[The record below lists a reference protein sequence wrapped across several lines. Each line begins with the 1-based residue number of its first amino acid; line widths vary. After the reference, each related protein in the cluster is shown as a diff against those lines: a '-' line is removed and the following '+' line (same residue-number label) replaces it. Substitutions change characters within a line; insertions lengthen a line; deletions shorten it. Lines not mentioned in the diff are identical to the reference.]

1 MTNCNLDSRLAVF
14 RLTAVS
20 ANLTDP
26 HIYET
31 GQERRGEYKGVE
43 KKVTKHAFLS
53 RAAGWVDL
61 LKVPNGNPALT
72 AAQFE
77 AFSKQVPLLYFILAT
92 NMISLSW
99 THLGSA
105 PDYLVV
111 YLPAILTT
119 LFALRSLIWLR
130 GRNLQRTPQQA
141 YRQLRATNL
150 LSLPIA
156 VFCTAWS
163 ISLIPYGDAHQQ
175 AHVAFFMAITVIGCI
190 FCLMHLRSAALIVTV
205 TVNLPFFVVMCLSG
219 EPTFIATGVNVI
231 LVTMAMIMILV
242 SHYRDF
248 RQLHESRNVLML
260 QQQALQEQ
268 NKAMQALSD
277 ENLRLA
283 NLDSL
288 TLLANRRSFFQ
299 MLETTFSRASAASG
313 KLVVGVIDLDGFKPV
328 NDLYGH
334 SAGDKVL
341 IEISNRLSTLADQRL
356 SVYRLGGDEFGL
368 LLQGDV
374 EEADA
379 MALGEKVCELIAER
393 INIGSGMVQVTGSVG
408 FALYPDVGQTG
419 QEIYE
424 LADYALYTAKRHH
437 RAGTVIFN
445 AVQANELNRQ
455 KIVEEALVAADLEQE
470 LSLVFQPITCVDSRV
485 SIGFEALAR
494 WESPRIGQVSP
505 AEFIPVAE
513 HNGRIT
519 LITRLLLER
528 ALEVSCLWPD
538 DVYLSFNLSAHDLSS
553 PENTLKIVSIVL
565 KSGFDPRRINFE
577 ITETAVM
584 HDFEQAS
591 ASIQMLREL
600 GAGISLDDF
609 GTGYSSLNH
618 VHKLPLTKIK
628 IDGSFVRNIHTRRTS
643 FNIVKSV
650 LALCAEMELEAIVE
664 GVETEEEL
672 RILENLGVRAVQGYY
687 FGKPMVAA
695 EAMKLLLAQRQA
707 RAS

>member
-1 MTNCNLDSRLAVF
+1 MEHLAD
-14 RLTAVS
+14 RR
-20 ANLTDP
+20 NLT
-26 HIYET
+26 T
-31 GQERRGEYKGVE
+31 GIRQ
-43 KKVTKHAFLS
+43 AI
-53 RAAGWVDL
+53 AL
-61 LKVPNGNPALT
+61 LKVPADNPALT
-72 AAQFE
+72 AAQFD

-92 NMISLSW
+92 NLISLSL
-99 THLGSA
+99 THQGAA

-111 YLPAILTT
+111 YLPAVLTF

-130 GRNLQRTPQQA
+130 GRNRQRTPAQA
-141 YRQLRATNL
+141 YRQLRATNI
-150 LSLPIA
+150 LSFPIA
-156 VFCTAWS
+156 VVCTAWS
-163 ISLIPYGDAHQQ
+163 LSLLPYGNAYQN

-231 LVTMAMIMILV
+231 LVTMAMIMILI

-299 MLETTFSRASAASG
+299 MLETAFSRASGSDGRLA
-313 KLVVGVIDLDGFKPV
+313 VGVIDLDGFKPV

-341 IEISNRLSTLADQRL
+341 IEIGNRLSTIADERL

-368 LLQGDV
+368 LFQGDV
-374 EEADA
+374 AEGDTIT
-379 MALGEKVCELIAER
+379 LGEKVCELIAER

-408 FALYPDVGQTG
+408 FALYPDVGKTG

-424 LADYALYTAKRHH
+424 LADYALYTAKRRH

-455 KIVEEALVAADLEQE
+455 KVVEEALVSADLDEE
-470 LSLVFQPITCVDSRV
+470 LSLVFQPITCVDRRIC
-485 SIGFEALAR
+485 IGFEALAR
-494 WESPRIGQVSP
+494 WDSPRIGRVSP
-505 AEFIPVAE
+505 VEFIPVAE

-519 LITRLLLER
+519 LMTRILLER
-528 ALEVSCLWPD
+528 ALKTASLWPED
-538 DVYLSFNLSAHDLSS
+538 IYLSFNLSPHDLTS
-553 PENTLKIVSIVL
+553 PENTLKIVAIVL

-628 IDGSFVRNIHTRRTS
+628 IDGSFVRNIHTRKTS

-687 FGKPMVAA
+687 FGKPMSA
-695 EAMKLLLAQRQA
+695 EDTLKQLALQKTQA
-707 RAS
+707 LAS

>member
-1 MTNCNLDSRLAVF
+1 
-14 RLTAVS
+14 
-20 ANLTDP
+20 
-26 HIYET
+26 
-31 GQERRGEYKGVE
+31 
-43 KKVTKHAFLS
+43 
-53 RAAGWVDL
+53 
-61 LKVPNGNPALT
+61 
-72 AAQFE
+72 
-77 AFSKQVPLLYFILAT
+77 
-92 NMISLSW
+92 
-99 THLGSA
+99 
-105 PDYLVV
+105 
-111 YLPAILTT
+111 
-119 LFALRSLIWLR
+119 
-130 GRNLQRTPQQA
+130 
-141 YRQLRATNL
+141 
-150 LSLPIA
+150 
-156 VFCTAWS
+156 
-163 ISLIPYGDAHQQ
+163 
-175 AHVAFFMAITVIGCI
+175 
-190 FCLMHLRSAALIVTV
+190 
-205 TVNLPFFVVMCLSG
+205 
-219 EPTFIATGVNVI
+219 
-231 LVTMAMIMILV
+231 
-242 SHYRDF
+242 
-248 RQLHESRNVLML
+248 
-260 QQQALQEQ
+260 
-268 NKAMQALSD
+268 
-277 ENLRLA
+277 
-283 NLDSL
+283 
-288 TLLANRRSFFQ
+288 
-299 MLETTFSRASAASG
+299 MLETAFGRARNDGAMLA
-313 KLVVGVIDLDGFKPV
+313 VGVIDLDGFKPV

-341 IEISNRLSTLADQRL
+341 IEIGARLSSIGESKL

-368 LLQGDV
+368 LLEGDCSESDV
-374 EEADA
+374 
-379 MALGEKVCELIAER
+379 MALGQKVCELIAER

-408 FALYPDVGQTG
+408 FAIYPDVGETG

-455 KIVEEALVAADLEQE
+455 KVVEEALVAADLEKE
-470 LSLVFQPITCVDSRV
+470 LSLVYQPITCINRRIC
-485 SIGFEALAR
+485 IGFEALAR

-519 LITRLLLER
+519 LMTRMLLER
-528 ALEVSCLWPD
+528 ALKTAALWPD
-538 DVYLSFNLSAHDLSS
+538 DVYLSFNLSPHDLTS

-565 KSGFDPRRINFE
+565 KSDFDPRRINFE

-650 LALCAEMELEAIVE
+650 LTLCAEMELEAIVE

-687 FGKPMVAA
+687 FGKPMAA
-695 EAMKLLLAQRQA
+695 EDTLKRLALQKAQA
-707 RAS
+707 LAS

>member
-1 MTNCNLDSRLAVF
+1 MRSVTGPGYKSPLSEAVGWVARLLAV
-14 RLTAVS
+14 
-20 ANLTDP
+20 
-26 HIYET
+26 
-31 GQERRGEYKGVE
+31 
-43 KKVTKHAFLS
+43 
-53 RAAGWVDL
+53 
-61 LKVPNGNPALT
+61 PNDNPVLT
-72 AAQFE
+72 AAQYE

-99 THLGSA
+99 THQGTA
-105 PDYLVV
+105 PDLLVV
-111 YLPAILTT
+111 YFPAVLTL
-119 LFALRSLIWLR
+119 LFTLRSVLWLR
-130 GRNLQRTPQQA
+130 GRKRQRTPAEA
-141 YRQLRATNL
+141 YRQLRATNF
-150 LSLPIA
+150 LSFPIA
-156 VFCTAWS
+156 VVCTAWS
-163 ISLIPYGDAHQQ
+163 VALLPYGDAYQN

-231 LVTMAMIMILV
+231 LVTMAMIIILLG
-242 SHYRDF
+242 HYRDF
-248 RQLHESRNVLML
+248 RQLHASRQVLL
-260 QQQALQEQ
+260 IQQEALQEQ
-268 NKAMQALSD
+268 NKAMQSLSD

-299 MLETTFSRASAASG
+299 MVETAFRRASEDGERLA
-313 KLVVGVIDLDGFKPV
+313 VGVIDLDGFKPV
-328 NDLYGH
+328 NDMYGH
-334 SAGDKVL
+334 AAGDKVL
-341 IEISNRLSTLADQRL
+341 IEIGARLVTLCNDNL

-368 LLQGDV
+368 LLQGDAQ
-374 EEADA
+374 ADV
-379 MALGEKVCELIAER
+379 MALGQTVCDRIAER

-408 FALYPDVGQTG
+408 FAIYPDVGSTG

-424 LADYALYTAKRHH
+424 LADYALYTAKRTH

-455 KIVEEALVAADLEQE
+455 KIVEEALVAADLEKE
-470 LSLVFQPITCVDSRV
+470 LSLVYQPITCVGTRRC
-485 SIGFEALAR
+485 IGFEALAR
-494 WESPRIGQVSP
+494 WQSPRIGRVSP

-519 LITRLLLER
+519 MMTRFLLSQ
-528 ALEVSCLWPD
+528 ALAAARQWPD
-538 DVYLSFNLSAHDLSS
+538 DVYLSFNLSPHDLTS
-553 PENTLKIVSIVL
+553 PESTLRIVAIVL

-600 GAGISLDDF
+600 GCGIALDDF

-628 IDGSFVRNIHTRRTS
+628 IDGSFVRDIHTRRTS
-643 FNIVKSV
+643 FKIVKSV
-650 LALCAEMELEAIVE
+650 LALCAEMELQAIVE

-672 RILENLGVRAVQGYY
+672 RILEGLGVEAVQGFY
-687 FGKPMVAA
+687 FGKPMEATATFAVLSSPMLEAA
-695 EAMKLLLAQRQA
+695 AAP
-707 RAS
+707 

>member
-1 MTNCNLDSRLAVF
+1 MGHPA
-14 RLTAVS
+14 
-20 ANLTDP
+20 
-26 HIYET
+26 
-31 GQERRGEYKGVE
+31 ERH
-43 KKVTKHAFLS
+43 TLS
-53 RAAGWVDL
+53 TWIWQAIAL
-61 LKVPNGNPALT
+61 LKVPADNPALS
-72 AAQFE
+72 AAQFA
-77 AFSKQVPLLYFILAT
+77 AFSKQIPLLYFILAT
-92 NMISLSW
+92 NLISLSL
-99 THLGSA
+99 THQGVA
-105 PDYLVV
+105 PDYLVI
-111 YLPAILTT
+111 YLPALLTF
-119 LFALRSLIWLR
+119 LFTLRSIIWLR
-130 GRNLQRTPQQA
+130 GRNRQRTPAEA
-141 YRQLRATNL
+141 YRQLRATNI
-150 LSLPIA
+150 LSFPIA
-156 VFCTAWS
+156 VVCTAWS
-163 ISLIPYGDAHQQ
+163 VSLLPYGNPYQQ

-205 TVNLPFFVVMCLSG
+205 TVNVPFLVIMCLSG
-219 EPTFIATGVNVI
+219 EPTFIATGFNVI
-231 LVTMAMIMILV
+231 LVTMAMIMILL

-260 QQQALQEQ
+260 QQDALQEQ
-268 NKAMQALSD
+268 NKAMQILSD

-288 TLLANRRSFFQ
+288 TLLANRRSFFH
-299 MLETTFSRASAASG
+299 MLETSFGRAREAGSMLAA
-313 KLVVGVIDLDGFKPV
+313 GVIDLDGFKPV

-341 IEISNRLSTLADQRL
+341 IEIGTRLSAINDEGL

-368 LLQGDV
+368 LLEGECSESEV
-374 EEADA
+374 
-379 MALGEKVCELIAER
+379 MALGQRVCELIAER

-408 FALYPDVGQTG
+408 FAIYPNVGETG

-424 LADYALYTAKRHH
+424 LADYALYTAKRRH

-455 KIVEEALVAADLEQE
+455 KIVEEALVAADLDTE
-470 LSLVFQPITCVDSRV
+470 LSLVYQPITCVDRRIC
-485 SIGFEALAR
+485 IGFEALAR

-519 LITRLLLER
+519 LMTRMLLER
-528 ALEVSCLWPD
+528 ALKTAALWPD
-538 DVYLSFNLSAHDLSS
+538 SVYLSFNLSPHDLTS

-643 FNIVKSV
+643 FNIVKAV

-687 FGKPMVAA
+687 FGKPMSA
-695 EAMKLLLAQRQA
+695 EETLKRLALQDAQA
-707 RAS
+707 LAS

>member
-1 MTNCNLDSRLAVF
+1 MLRRSVLEHLAD
-14 RLTAVS
+14 RR
-20 ANLTDP
+20 NLT
-26 HIYET
+26 T
-31 GQERRGEYKGVE
+31 GIRQ
-43 KKVTKHAFLS
+43 AI
-53 RAAGWVDL
+53 AL
-61 LKVPNGNPALT
+61 LKVPADNPALT
-72 AAQFE
+72 AAQFD

-92 NMISLSW
+92 NLISLSL
-99 THLGSA
+99 THQGAA

-111 YLPAILTT
+111 YLPAVLTF

-130 GRNLQRTPQQA
+130 GRNRQRTPAQA
-141 YRQLRATNL
+141 YRQLRATNI
-150 LSLPIA
+150 LSFPIA
-156 VFCTAWS
+156 VVCTAWS
-163 ISLIPYGDAHQQ
+163 LSLLPYGNAYQN

-231 LVTMAMIMILV
+231 LVTMAMIMILI

-299 MLETTFSRASAASG
+299 MLETAFSRASGSDGRLA
-313 KLVVGVIDLDGFKPV
+313 VGVIDLDGFKPV

-341 IEISNRLSTLADQRL
+341 IEIGNRLSTIADERL

-368 LLQGDV
+368 LFQGDV
-374 EEADA
+374 AEGDTIT
-379 MALGEKVCELIAER
+379 LGEKVCELIAER

-408 FALYPDVGQTG
+408 FALYPDVGKTG

-424 LADYALYTAKRHH
+424 LADYALYTAKRRH

-455 KIVEEALVAADLEQE
+455 KVVEEALVSADLDEE
-470 LSLVFQPITCVDSRV
+470 LSLVFQPITCVDRRIC
-485 SIGFEALAR
+485 IGFEALAR
-494 WESPRIGQVSP
+494 WDSPRIGRVSP
-505 AEFIPVAE
+505 VEFIPVAE

-519 LITRLLLER
+519 LMTRILLER
-528 ALEVSCLWPD
+528 ALKTASLWPED
-538 DVYLSFNLSAHDLSS
+538 IYLSFNLSPHDLTS
-553 PENTLKIVSIVL
+553 PENTLKIVAIVL

-628 IDGSFVRNIHTRRTS
+628 IDGSFVRNIHTRKTS

-687 FGKPMVAA
+687 FGKPMSA
-695 EAMKLLLAQRQA
+695 EDTLKQLALQKTQA
-707 RAS
+707 LAS

>member
-1 MTNCNLDSRLAVF
+1 MDIQRTTQTRLARWF
-14 RLTAVS
+14 
-20 ANLTDP
+20 
-26 HIYET
+26 
-31 GQERRGEYKGVE
+31 
-43 KKVTKHAFLS
+43 
-53 RAAGWVDL
+53 DL
-61 LKVPNGNPALT
+61 LKVPNHNPALT

-77 AFSKQVPLLYFILAT
+77 AFSKQVPLLYFILST
-92 NMISLSW
+92 NMISLAW
-99 THLGSA
+99 THQGAA
-105 PDYLVV
+105 PDFLVL
-111 YLPAILTT
+111 YLPIVLTS
-119 LFALRSLIWLR
+119 LFALRSLIWLK
-130 GRNLQRTPQQA
+130 GRKRQRTPEQA
-141 YRQLRATNL
+141 YKQLRGTNI
-150 LSLPIA
+150 LSFPIA

-163 ISLIPYGDAHQQ
+163 ISLIPYGDPYQK

-190 FCLMHLRSAALIVTV
+190 FCLMHLRSAALIVTA

-231 LVTMAMIMILV
+231 LVTMAMIMILI

-268 NKAMQALSD
+268 NKAMQVLSD

-288 TLLANRRSFFQ
+288 TLLANRRSFFHV
-299 MLETTFSRASAASG
+299 LDEAFTRASNSGG
-313 KLVVGVIDLDGFKPV
+313 KLAVGVIDLDGFKPV

-341 IEISNRLSTLADQRL
+341 IEIGNRLSTIADPRL

-368 LLQGDV
+368 LLQGEVGEDS
-374 EEADA
+374 AA
-379 MALGEKVCELIAER
+379 ALGAKVCEIIAER

-408 FALYPDVGQTG
+408 FAIYPDVGQTG

-424 LADYALYTAKRHH
+424 LADYALYTAKRRH

-455 KIVEEALVAADLEQE
+455 KVVEDALVAADLDKE
-470 LSLVFQPITCVDSRV
+470 LSLVFQPITCVDRRIC
-485 SIGFEALAR
+485 IGFEALAR

-519 LITRLLLER
+519 LITRMLLGR
-528 ALEVSCLWPD
+528 ALKTAARWPEG
-538 DVYLSFNLSAHDLSS
+538 VYLSFNLSPHDLTA
-553 PENTLKIVSIVL
+553 PENTLKIVAIVL

-628 IDGSFVRNIHTRRTS
+628 IDGSFVRNIHTRKTS

-650 LALCAEMELEAIVE
+650 LALCAEMDLEAIVE

-687 FGKPMVAA
+687 FGKPMTAD
-695 EAMKLLLAQRQA
+695 ETLKRLAMQDAQALA
-707 RAS
+707 S

>member
-1 MTNCNLDSRLAVF
+1 MDN
-14 RLTAVS
+14 
-20 ANLTDP
+20 
-26 HIYET
+26 
-31 GQERRGEYKGVE
+31 KG
-43 KKVTKHAFLS
+43 TTQGIQT
-53 RAAGWVDL
+53 RAGRWLDL

-92 NMISLSW
+92 NMVSLAW
-99 THLGSA
+99 THQGAA

-111 YLPAILTT
+111 YLPAVLTT

-130 GRNLQRTPQQA
+130 GRKRERTPEQA
-141 YRQLRATNL
+141 YRQLRATNI
-150 LSLPIA
+150 LSFPIA

-163 ISLIPYGDAHQQ
+163 VSLLPYGDPYQK

-205 TVNLPFFVVMCLSG
+205 TVNLPFFVVMLMSG

-288 TLLANRRSFFQ
+288 TLLANRRSFFH
-299 MLETTFSRASAASG
+299 MLETAFNRASSSNGRLA
-313 KLVVGVIDLDGFKPV
+313 VGVIDLDGFKPV

-341 IEISNRLSTLADQRL
+341 IEISNRLSTITDKRL

-374 EEADA
+374 AEGDA

-408 FALYPDVGQTG
+408 FALYPDVGATG

-424 LADYALYTAKRHH
+424 LADYALYTAKRRH

-455 KIVEEALVAADLEQE
+455 KIVEEALVAADLDKE
-470 LSLVFQPITCVDSRV
+470 LSLVYQPITCVDRRIC
-485 SIGFEALAR
+485 IGFEALAR
-494 WESPRIGQVSP
+494 WQSPRIGQVSP

-519 LITRLLLER
+519 LMTRMLLKR
-528 ALEVSCLWPD
+528 ALRTAALWPD
-538 DVYLSFNLSAHDLSS
+538 NVYLSFNLSPHDLTS

-565 KSGFDPRRINFE
+565 KSNFDPRRINFE

-628 IDGSFVRNIHTRRTS
+628 IDGSFVRNIHNRKTS

-650 LALCAEMELEAIVE
+650 LALCYEMELEAIVE

-687 FGKPMVAA
+687 FGKPMTA
-695 EAMKLLLAQRQA
+695 EETLKRLALQDAQA
-707 RAS
+707 LAS

>member
-1 MTNCNLDSRLAVF
+1 MDIQRTTQTRLARWF
-14 RLTAVS
+14 
-20 ANLTDP
+20 
-26 HIYET
+26 
-31 GQERRGEYKGVE
+31 
-43 KKVTKHAFLS
+43 
-53 RAAGWVDL
+53 DL
-61 LKVPNGNPALT
+61 LKVPNHNPALT

-77 AFSKQVPLLYFILAT
+77 AFSKQVPLLYFILST
-92 NMISLSW
+92 NMISLAW
-99 THLGSA
+99 THQGAA
-105 PDYLVV
+105 PDFLVL
-111 YLPAILTT
+111 YLPIVLTS
-119 LFALRSLIWLR
+119 LFALRSLIWLK
-130 GRNLQRTPQQA
+130 GRKRQRTPEQA
-141 YRQLRATNL
+141 YKQLRGTNI
-150 LSLPIA
+150 LSFPIA

-163 ISLIPYGDAHQQ
+163 ISLIPYGDPYQK

-231 LVTMAMIMILV
+231 LVTMAMIMILI

-268 NKAMQALSD
+268 NKAMQVLSD

-288 TLLANRRSFFQ
+288 TLLANRRSFFHV
-299 MLETTFSRASAASG
+299 LDEAFTRASNSGG
-313 KLVVGVIDLDGFKPV
+313 KLAVGVIDLDGFKPV

-341 IEISNRLSTLADQRL
+341 IEIGNRLSTIADPRL

-368 LLQGDV
+368 LLQGEVGEDS
-374 EEADA
+374 AA
-379 MALGEKVCELIAER
+379 ALGAKVCEIIAER

-408 FALYPDVGQTG
+408 FAIYPDVGQTG

-424 LADYALYTAKRHH
+424 LADYALYTAKRRH

-455 KIVEEALVAADLEQE
+455 KVVEDALVAADLDKE
-470 LSLVFQPITCVDSRV
+470 LSLVFQPITCVDRRIC
-485 SIGFEALAR
+485 IGFEALAR

-519 LITRLLLER
+519 LITRMLLGR
-528 ALEVSCLWPD
+528 ALKTAARWPEG
-538 DVYLSFNLSAHDLSS
+538 VYLSFNLSPHDLTA
-553 PENTLKIVSIVL
+553 PENTLKIVAIVL

-628 IDGSFVRNIHTRRTS
+628 IDGSFVRNIHTRKTS

-687 FGKPMVAA
+687 FGKPMTAD
-695 EAMKLLLAQRQA
+695 ETLKRLALQDAQA
-707 RAS
+707 LAS

>member
-1 MTNCNLDSRLAVF
+1 MDKIRTTHHFRTRL
-14 RLTAVS
+14 
-20 ANLTDP
+20 
-26 HIYET
+26 
-31 GQERRGEYKGVE
+31 GQWFE
-43 KKVTKHAFLS
+43 
-53 RAAGWVDL
+53 L

-92 NMISLSW
+92 NMISLAW
-99 THLGSA
+99 THQGTA
-105 PDYLVV
+105 PDYLVI
-111 YLPAILTT
+111 YLPSFFIA
-119 LFALRSLIWLR
+119 LFVLRSLIWLR
-130 GRNLQRTPQQA
+130 GRKRQRTAEQA
-141 YRQLRATNL
+141 YRQLKATNL

-156 VFCTAWS
+156 VFCTGWS
-163 ISLIPYGDAHQQ
+163 LSLLPYGDAYQQ

-219 EPTFIATGVNVI
+219 HPTFIATGVNVI

-268 NKAMQALSD
+268 NKAMQVLSD

-288 TLLANRRSFFQ
+288 TQLANRRSFFA
-299 MLETTFSRASAASG
+299 MLETAFARESSTDG
-313 KLVVGVIDLDGFKPV
+313 KLAVGVIDLDGFKPV

-341 IEISNRLSTLADQRL
+341 IEISNRLSTITDPRL

-374 EEADA
+374 TEDSAN
-379 MALGEKVCELIAER
+379 ALGAKVCELIAER

-408 FALYPDVGQTG
+408 FAIYPDVGETG

-455 KIVEEALVAADLEQE
+455 KVVEEAMVAADLDKE
-470 LSLVFQPITCVDSRV
+470 LSLVFQPITCVDRRIC
-485 SIGFEALAR
+485 IGFEALAR
-494 WESPRIGQVSP
+494 WQSPRIGQVSP

-519 LITRLLLER
+519 LITRMLLAR
-528 ALEVSCLWPD
+528 ALKTATLWPD
-538 DVYLSFNLSAHDLSS
+538 DIYLSFNLSPHDLTS
-553 PENTLKIVSIVL
+553 PENILKIVAIVL

-628 IDGSFVRNIHTRRTS
+628 IDGSFVRNIHTRKAS

-650 LALCAEMELEAIVE
+650 LAMCAEMELEAIVE

-672 RILENLGVRAVQGYY
+672 HILENLGVRAVQGYY
-687 FGKPMVAA
+687 FGKPMTADDTL
-695 EAMKLLLAQRQA
+695 KRLALQDTKA
-707 RAS
+707 LAS

>member
-1 MTNCNLDSRLAVF
+1 MAETPTLHGLRHRL
-14 RLTAVS
+14 
-20 ANLTDP
+20 
-26 HIYET
+26 
-31 GQERRGEYKGVE
+31 G
-43 KKVTKHAFLS
+43 
-53 RAAGWVDL
+53 GWLDL
-61 LKVPNGNPALT
+61 LKVPHGNPALT

-92 NMISLSW
+92 NMISLAW
-99 THLGSA
+99 THQGVA

-111 YLPAILTT
+111 YLPAVLTS

-130 GRNLQRTPQQA
+130 GRKRQRTPEQA
-141 YRQLRATNL
+141 YRQLRATNIL
-150 LSLPIA
+150 TFPIA
-156 VFCTAWS
+156 VCCTAWS
-163 ISLIPYGDAHQQ
+163 VALLPYGDAYQR

-190 FCLMHLRSAALIVTV
+190 FCLMHLRSAALIVTA
-205 TVNLPFFVVMCLSG
+205 TVNLPFLVVMCLSG

-260 QQQALQEQ
+260 QQEALQEQ
-268 NKAMQALSD
+268 NKAMQVLSD

-299 MLETTFSRASAASG
+299 MLETAFGRARNDGAMLA
-313 KLVVGVIDLDGFKPV
+313 VGVIDLDGFKPV

-341 IEISNRLSTLADQRL
+341 IEIGARLSAIDDRNL

-368 LLQGDV
+368 LLEG
-374 EEADA
+374 ECSEAEV
-379 MALGEKVCELIAER
+379 MTLGQRVCELIAER

-408 FALYPDVGQTG
+408 FAVYPDVGQTG

-455 KIVEEALVAADLEQE
+455 KVVEEALVAADLEKE
-470 LSLVFQPITCVDSRV
+470 LSILFQPITCVDRRIC
-485 SIGFEALAR
+485 IGFEALAR
-494 WESPRIGQVSP
+494 WESPRIGHVSP

-519 LITRLLLER
+519 FMTRMLLER
-528 ALEVSCLWPD
+528 ALKTAALWPD
-538 DVYLSFNLSAHDLSS
+538 DVYLSFNLSPHDLTS

-672 RILENLGVRAVQGYY
+672 RILEGLGVRAVQGYY
-687 FGKPMVAA
+687 FGRPMTA
-695 EAMKLLLAQRQA
+695 EETLKRLALQETQA
-707 RAS
+707 LAS

>member
-1 MTNCNLDSRLAVF
+1 MDKEATK
-14 RLTAVS
+14 
-20 ANLTDP
+20 
-26 HIYET
+26 
-31 GQERRGEYKGVE
+31 QGVG
-43 KKVTKHAFLS
+43 S
-53 RAAGWVDL
+53 RAATWLEL
-61 LKVPNGNPALT
+61 LNVPNGNPALT

-99 THLGSA
+99 THQGSA
-105 PDYLVV
+105 PDYLVL
-111 YLPAILTT
+111 YLPIFMTA
-119 LFALRSLIWLR
+119 LFVLRSLIWLR
-130 GRNLQRTPQQA
+130 GRRRERSPEQA
-141 YRQLRATNL
+141 YRQLRATNI
-150 LSLPIA
+150 LSFPIA
-156 VFCTAWS
+156 VFCTVWS
-163 ISLIPYGDAHQQ
+163 ISLLPYGDAFQK

-231 LVTMAMIMILV
+231 LVTMAMIMILI

-277 ENLRLA
+277 ENMRLA

-288 TLLANRRSFFQ
+288 TLLANRRSFFH
-299 MLETTFSRASAASG
+299 MLEKAFSRANAAG
-313 KLVVGVIDLDGFKPV
+313 ERLAVGVIDLDGFKPV

-341 IEISNRLSTLADQRL
+341 IEIGNRLSTIADSRL
-356 SVYRLGGDEFGL
+356 SVFRLGGDEFGL
-368 LLQGDV
+368 LLQGKV
-374 EEADA
+374 AEADA
-379 MALGEKVCELIAER
+379 IALGDRVCELIAQR

-408 FALYPDVGQTG
+408 FALYPDVGATA

-455 KIVEEALVAADLEQE
+455 KVVEEALVAADLENE
-470 LSLVFQPITCVDSRV
+470 LSLVYQPITCVNRRIC
-485 SIGFEALAR
+485 IGFEALAR
-494 WESPRIGQVSP
+494 WDSPRIGQVSP

-528 ALEVSCLWPD
+528 ALDVARLWPD
-538 DVYLSFNLSAHDLSS
+538 DIYLSFNLSPHDLSS
-553 PENTLKIVSIVL
+553 PENTLKIVAIVL
-565 KSGFDPRRINFE
+565 KSGFDPHRINFE

-591 ASIQMLREL
+591 ASVQMLREL

-687 FGKPMVAA
+687 FGKPMLATETLKFLAGRSA
-695 EAMKLLLAQRQA
+695 EALA
-707 RAS
+707 S

>member
-1 MTNCNLDSRLAVF
+1 MDTK
-14 RLTAVS
+14 
-20 ANLTDP
+20 
-26 HIYET
+26 ET
-31 GQERRGEYKGVE
+31 MQGVR
-43 KKVTKHAFLS
+43 KHAT
-53 RAAGWVDL
+53 GWLDL

-99 THLGSA
+99 THRGAA

-111 YLPAILTT
+111 YLPAVMTVI
-119 LFALRSLIWLR
+119 FALRSLIWLR
-130 GRNLQRTPQQA
+130 GRKLSRTPQQA
-141 YRQLRATNL
+141 YRQLRATNI
-150 LSLPIA
+150 LSFPIA
-156 VFCTAWS
+156 VFCTGWS
-163 ISLIPYGDAHQQ
+163 LSLLPYGDAYQK

-231 LVTMAMIMILV
+231 LVTMAMIMILI

-277 ENLRLA
+277 ENMRLA

-288 TLLANRRSFFQ
+288 TLLANRRSFFH
-299 MLETTFSRASAASG
+299 MLEAAFNRASAAG
-313 KLVVGVIDLDGFKPV
+313 GRLAVGVIDLDGFKPV

-341 IEISNRLSTLADQRL
+341 IEISNRLSTIADTRL

-374 EEADA
+374 AEADA
-379 MALGEKVCELIAER
+379 TALGDMVCEMIAER

-408 FALYPDVGQTG
+408 FALYPDVGETA

-455 KIVEEALVAADLEQE
+455 KVVEEALVAADLEKE
-470 LSLVFQPITCVDSRV
+470 LSLVFQPITCLNRRV
-485 SIGFEALAR
+485 CIGFEALAR

-528 ALEVSCLWPD
+528 ALDVARLWPE
-538 DVYLSFNLSAHDLSS
+538 DVYLSFNLSPHDLSS
-553 PENTLKIVSIVL
+553 PENTLKIVAIVL
-565 KSGFDPRRINFE
+565 KSGFDPHRINFE

-591 ASIQMLREL
+591 ASIQLLREL
-600 GAGISLDDF
+600 GAGIALDDF

-672 RILENLGVRAVQGYY
+672 RILESLGVRAVQGYY
-687 FGKPMVAA
+687 FGKPMLAGETLKILAA
-695 EAMKLLLAQRQA
+695 RSAQALA
-707 RAS
+707 S

>member
-1 MTNCNLDSRLAVF
+1 MDIQRTTQTRLARWF
-14 RLTAVS
+14 
-20 ANLTDP
+20 
-26 HIYET
+26 
-31 GQERRGEYKGVE
+31 
-43 KKVTKHAFLS
+43 
-53 RAAGWVDL
+53 DL
-61 LKVPNGNPALT
+61 LKVPNHNPALT

-77 AFSKQVPLLYFILAT
+77 AFSKQVPLLYFILST
-92 NMISLSW
+92 NMISLAW
-99 THLGSA
+99 THQGAA
-105 PDYLVV
+105 PDFLVL
-111 YLPAILTT
+111 YLPIVLTS
-119 LFALRSLIWLR
+119 LFALRSLIWLK
-130 GRNLQRTPQQA
+130 GRKRQRTPEQA
-141 YRQLRATNL
+141 YKQLRGTNI
-150 LSLPIA
+150 LSFPIA

-163 ISLIPYGDAHQQ
+163 ISLIPYGDPYQK

-190 FCLMHLRSAALIVTV
+190 FCLMHLRSAALIVTA

-231 LVTMAMIMILV
+231 LVTMAMIMILI

-268 NKAMQALSD
+268 NKAMQVLSD

-288 TLLANRRSFFQ
+288 TLLANRRSFFHV
-299 MLETTFSRASAASG
+299 LDEAFTRASNSGG
-313 KLVVGVIDLDGFKPV
+313 KLAVGVIDLDGFKPV

-341 IEISNRLSTLADQRL
+341 IEIGNRLSTIADPRL

-368 LLQGDV
+368 LLQGEVGEDS
-374 EEADA
+374 AA
-379 MALGEKVCELIAER
+379 ALGAKVCEIIAER

-408 FALYPDVGQTG
+408 FAIYPDVGQTG

-424 LADYALYTAKRHH
+424 LADYALYTAKRRH

-455 KIVEEALVAADLEQE
+455 KVVEDALVAADLDKE
-470 LSLVFQPITCVDSRV
+470 LSLVFQPITCVDRRIC
-485 SIGFEALAR
+485 IGFEALAR

-519 LITRLLLER
+519 LITRMLLGR
-528 ALEVSCLWPD
+528 ALKTAARWPEG
-538 DVYLSFNLSAHDLSS
+538 VYLSFNLSPHDLTA
-553 PENTLKIVSIVL
+553 PENTLKIVAIVL

-628 IDGSFVRNIHTRRTS
+628 IDGSFVRNIHTRKTS

-650 LALCAEMELEAIVE
+650 LALCAEMDLEAIVE

-687 FGKPMVAA
+687 FGKPMTAD
-695 EAMKLLLAQRQA
+695 ETLKRLAVQDAQA
-707 RAS
+707 LAS

>member
-1 MTNCNLDSRLAVF
+1 MD
-14 RLTAVS
+14 
-20 ANLTDP
+20 
-26 HIYET
+26 
-31 GQERRGEYKGVE
+31 QEA
-43 KKVTKHAFLS
+43 TKQDVGS
-53 RAAGWVDL
+53 RAARWLDL

-99 THLGSA
+99 THQGSA
-105 PDYLVV
+105 PDYLVL
-111 YLPAILTT
+111 YLPAFMTA

-130 GRNLQRTPQQA
+130 GRRRERTPEQA
-141 YRQLRATNL
+141 YRQLRATNI
-150 LSLPIA
+150 LSFPIA

-163 ISLIPYGDAHQQ
+163 ISLLPYGDAFQK

-231 LVTMAMIMILV
+231 LVTMAMIMILI

-277 ENLRLA
+277 ENMRLA

-288 TLLANRRSFFQ
+288 TLLANRRSFFN
-299 MLETTFSRASAASG
+299 MLEKAFSRASAAG
-313 KLVVGVIDLDGFKPV
+313 ERLAVGVIDLDGFKPV

-341 IEISNRLSTLADQRL
+341 IEIGNRLSTVADPRL

-368 LLQGDV
+368 LLQGNLS
-374 EEADA
+374 ESDA
-379 MALGEKVCELIAER
+379 IALGDRVCELIAQR

-408 FALYPDVGQTG
+408 FALYPDVGATA

-455 KIVEEALVAADLEQE
+455 KVVEEALVAADLENE
-470 LSLVFQPITCVDSRV
+470 LSLVYQPITCVNRRIC
-485 SIGFEALAR
+485 IGFEALAR
-494 WESPRIGQVSP
+494 WDSPRIGQVSP

-528 ALEVSCLWPD
+528 ALDVARLWPED
-538 DVYLSFNLSAHDLSS
+538 IYLSFNLSPHDLSS
-553 PENTLKIVSIVL
+553 PENTLKIVAIVL
-565 KSGFDPRRINFE
+565 KSGFDPHRINFE

-591 ASIQMLREL
+591 ASVQMLREL

-672 RILENLGVRAVQGYY
+672 RILENLGVRVVQGYY
-687 FGKPMVAA
+687 FGKPM
-695 EAMKLLLAQRQA
+695 LATETLKFLAGRGAQA
-707 RAS
+707 LAS

>member
-1 MTNCNLDSRLAVF
+1 MEKEATK
-14 RLTAVS
+14 
-20 ANLTDP
+20 
-26 HIYET
+26 
-31 GQERRGEYKGVE
+31 QGVG
-43 KKVTKHAFLS
+43 S
-53 RAAGWVDL
+53 RAARWLEL

-99 THLGSA
+99 THQGSA
-105 PDYLVV
+105 PDYLVL
-111 YLPAILTT
+111 YLPIFMTA
-119 LFALRSLIWLR
+119 LFLLRSLIWLR
-130 GRNLQRTPQQA
+130 GRRRERSPEQA
-141 YRQLRATNL
+141 YRQLRATNI
-150 LSLPIA
+150 LSFPIA

-163 ISLIPYGDAHQQ
+163 ISLLPYGDAFQK

-231 LVTMAMIMILV
+231 LVTMAMIMILI

-277 ENLRLA
+277 ENMRLA

-288 TLLANRRSFFQ
+288 TLLANRRSFFH
-299 MLETTFSRASAASG
+299 MLEKAFSRANAAG
-313 KLVVGVIDLDGFKPV
+313 ERLAVGVIDLDGFKPV

-341 IEISNRLSTLADQRL
+341 IEIGNRLSTIADSRL

-368 LLQGDV
+368 LLQGQV
-374 EEADA
+374 AEADA
-379 MALGEKVCELIAER
+379 IALGDRVCELIAQR

-408 FALYPDVGQTG
+408 FALYPDVGATA

-455 KIVEEALVAADLEQE
+455 KVVEEALVAADLENE
-470 LSLVFQPITCVDSRV
+470 LSLVYQPITCVNRRIC
-485 SIGFEALAR
+485 IGFEALAR

-528 ALEVSCLWPD
+528 ALDVARLWPED
-538 DVYLSFNLSAHDLSS
+538 IYLSFNLSPHDLSS
-553 PENTLKIVSIVL
+553 PENTLKIVAIVM
-565 KSGFDPRRINFE
+565 KSGFDPHRINFE

-591 ASIQMLREL
+591 ASVQMLREL

-687 FGKPMVAA
+687 FGKPMLATETLKFLAGRSA
-695 EAMKLLLAQRQA
+695 EALA
-707 RAS
+707 S

>member
-1 MTNCNLDSRLAVF
+1 MDTK
-14 RLTAVS
+14 
-20 ANLTDP
+20 
-26 HIYET
+26 ET
-31 GQERRGEYKGVE
+31 MQGVR
-43 KKVTKHAFLS
+43 KHAT
-53 RAAGWVDL
+53 GWLDL

-99 THLGSA
+99 THQGAA

-111 YLPAILTT
+111 YLPAVMTV

-130 GRNLQRTPQQA
+130 GRKLSRTPQQA
-141 YRQLRATNL
+141 YRQLRATNI
-150 LSLPIA
+150 LSFPIA
-156 VFCTAWS
+156 VFCTGWS
-163 ISLIPYGDAHQQ
+163 LSLLPYGDAYQK

-231 LVTMAMIMILV
+231 LVTMAMIMILI

-277 ENLRLA
+277 ENMRLA

-288 TLLANRRSFFQ
+288 TLLANRRSFFH
-299 MLETTFSRASAASG
+299 MLEAAFNRASAAGSR
-313 KLVVGVIDLDGFKPV
+313 LAVGVIDLDGFKPV

-341 IEISNRLSTLADQRL
+341 IEISNRLSTIADTRL
-356 SVYRLGGDEFGL
+356 SVFRLGGDEFGL
-368 LLQGDV
+368 LLQEDV
-374 EEADA
+374 AEADA
-379 MALGEKVCELIAER
+379 TALGEMVCEMIAER
-393 INIGSGMVQVTGSVG
+393 INIGSGMVQVTGSIG
-408 FALYPDVGQTG
+408 FALYPDVGETA

-455 KIVEEALVAADLEQE
+455 KVVEEALVAADLEKE
-470 LSLVFQPITCVDSRV
+470 LSLVFQPITCVNRRIC
-485 SIGFEALAR
+485 IGFEALAR

-528 ALEVSCLWPD
+528 ALDVARLWPE
-538 DVYLSFNLSAHDLSS
+538 DVYLSFNLSPHDLSS
-553 PENTLKIVSIVL
+553 PENTLKIVAIVL
-565 KSGFDPRRINFE
+565 KSGFDPHRINFE

-591 ASIQMLREL
+591 ASIQLLREL
-600 GAGISLDDF
+600 GAGIALDDF

-672 RILENLGVRAVQGYY
+672 RILESLGVRAVQGYY
-687 FGKPMVAA
+687 FGKPMLAGETLKILAA
-695 EAMKLLLAQRQA
+695 RSAQALA
-707 RAS
+707 S

>member
-1 MTNCNLDSRLAVF
+1 MDIQRTTQTRLARWF
-14 RLTAVS
+14 
-20 ANLTDP
+20 
-26 HIYET
+26 
-31 GQERRGEYKGVE
+31 
-43 KKVTKHAFLS
+43 
-53 RAAGWVDL
+53 DL
-61 LKVPNGNPALT
+61 LKVPNHNPALT

-77 AFSKQVPLLYFILAT
+77 AFSKQVPLLYFILST
-92 NMISLSW
+92 NMISLAW
-99 THLGSA
+99 THQGAA
-105 PDYLVV
+105 PDFLVL
-111 YLPAILTT
+111 YLPIVLTS
-119 LFALRSLIWLR
+119 LFALRSLIWLK
-130 GRNLQRTPQQA
+130 GRKRQRTPEQA
-141 YRQLRATNL
+141 YKQLRGTNI
-150 LSLPIA
+150 LSFPIA

-163 ISLIPYGDAHQQ
+163 ISLIPYGDPYQK

-231 LVTMAMIMILV
+231 LVTMAMIMILI

-268 NKAMQALSD
+268 NKAMQVLSD

-288 TLLANRRSFFQ
+288 TLLANRRSFFHV
-299 MLETTFSRASAASG
+299 LDEAFTRASNSGG
-313 KLVVGVIDLDGFKPV
+313 KLAVGVIDLDGFKPV

-341 IEISNRLSTLADQRL
+341 IEIGNRLSTIADPRL

-368 LLQGDV
+368 LLQGEVGEDS
-374 EEADA
+374 AA
-379 MALGEKVCELIAER
+379 ALGAKVCEIIAER

-408 FALYPDVGQTG
+408 FAIYPDVGQTG

-424 LADYALYTAKRHH
+424 LADYALYTAKRRH

-455 KIVEEALVAADLEQE
+455 KVVEDALVAADLDKE
-470 LSLVFQPITCVDSRV
+470 LSLVFQPITCVDRRIC
-485 SIGFEALAR
+485 IGFEALAR

-519 LITRLLLER
+519 LITRMLLGR
-528 ALEVSCLWPD
+528 ALKTAARWPEG
-538 DVYLSFNLSAHDLSS
+538 VYLSFNLSPHDLTA
-553 PENTLKIVSIVL
+553 PENTLKIVAIVL

-628 IDGSFVRNIHTRRTS
+628 IDGSFVRNIHTRKTS

-650 LALCAEMELEAIVE
+650 LALCAEMDLEAIVE

-687 FGKPMVAA
+687 FGKPMTAD
-695 EAMKLLLAQRQA
+695 ETLKRLAMQDAQALA
-707 RAS
+707 S

>member
-1 MTNCNLDSRLAVF
+1 MSVSDKGKMTGNKS
-14 RLTAVS
+14 
-20 ANLTDP
+20 P
-26 HIYET
+26 
-31 GQERRGEYKGVE
+31 
-43 KKVTKHAFLS
+43 
-53 RAAGWVDL
+53 AGRWLEL
-61 LKVPNGNPALT
+61 LKVPSGNPALT
-72 AAQFE
+72 VAQFE

-99 THLGSA
+99 THQGAA

-111 YLPAILTT
+111 YLPAVLTT

-130 GRNLQRTPQQA
+130 GRKRERTPEQA
-141 YRQLRATNL
+141 YRQLRATNI
-150 LSLPIA
+150 LSFPIA

-163 ISLIPYGDAHQQ
+163 VSLLPYGDPYQK

-205 TVNLPFFVVMCLSG
+205 TVNLPFLVVMLLSG

-288 TLLANRRSFFQ
+288 TLLANRRSFFH
-299 MLETTFSRASAASG
+299 MLETAFSRASSSNGRLA
-313 KLVVGVIDLDGFKPV
+313 VGVIDLDGFKPV

-341 IEISNRLSTLADQRL
+341 IEISNRLSTITDKRL

-374 EEADA
+374 AEGDA

-408 FALYPDVGQTG
+408 FALYPDVGETG

-424 LADYALYTAKRHH
+424 LADYALYTAKRRH

-455 KIVEEALVAADLEQE
+455 KIVEEALVAADLDKE
-470 LSLVFQPITCVDSRV
+470 LSLVYQPITCVDRRIC
-485 SIGFEALAR
+485 IGFEALAR
-494 WESPRIGQVSP
+494 WQSPRIGQVSP

-519 LITRLLLER
+519 LMTRMLLKR
-528 ALEVSCLWPD
+528 ALKTAALWPD
-538 DVYLSFNLSAHDLSS
+538 NVYLSFNLSPHDLTS

-565 KSGFDPRRINFE
+565 KSNFDPRRINFE

-628 IDGSFVRNIHTRRTS
+628 IDGSFVRNIHNRKTS

-650 LALCAEMELEAIVE
+650 LALCYEMELEAIVE

-687 FGKPMVAA
+687 FGKPMTA
-695 EAMKLLLAQRQA
+695 EETLKRLALQDAQA
-707 RAS
+707 LAS

>member
-1 MTNCNLDSRLAVF
+1 MDIQRTTQTRLARWF
-14 RLTAVS
+14 
-20 ANLTDP
+20 
-26 HIYET
+26 
-31 GQERRGEYKGVE
+31 
-43 KKVTKHAFLS
+43 
-53 RAAGWVDL
+53 DL
-61 LKVPNGNPALT
+61 LKVPNHNPALT

-77 AFSKQVPLLYFILAT
+77 AFSKQVPLLYFILST
-92 NMISLSW
+92 NMISLAW
-99 THLGSA
+99 THQGAA
-105 PDYLVV
+105 PDFLVL
-111 YLPAILTT
+111 YLPIVLTS
-119 LFALRSLIWLR
+119 LFALRSLIWLK
-130 GRNLQRTPQQA
+130 GRKRQRTPEQA
-141 YRQLRATNL
+141 YKQLRGTNI
-150 LSLPIA
+150 LSFPIA

-163 ISLIPYGDAHQQ
+163 ISLIPYGDPYQK

-190 FCLMHLRSAALIVTV
+190 FCLMHLRSAALIVTA

-231 LVTMAMIMILV
+231 LVTMAMIMILI

-268 NKAMQALSD
+268 NKAMQVLSD

-288 TLLANRRSFFQ
+288 TLLANRRSFFHV
-299 MLETTFSRASAASG
+299 LDEAFTRASNSGG
-313 KLVVGVIDLDGFKPV
+313 KLAVGVIDLDGFKPV

-341 IEISNRLSTLADQRL
+341 IEIGNRLSTIADPRL

-368 LLQGDV
+368 LLQGEVGEDS
-374 EEADA
+374 AA
-379 MALGEKVCELIAER
+379 ALGAKVCEIIAER

-408 FALYPDVGQTG
+408 FAIYPDVGQTG

-424 LADYALYTAKRHH
+424 LADYALYTAKRRH

-455 KIVEEALVAADLEQE
+455 KVVEDALVAADLDKE
-470 LSLVFQPITCVDSRV
+470 LSLVFQPITCVDRRIC
-485 SIGFEALAR
+485 IGFEALAR

-519 LITRLLLER
+519 LITRMLLGR
-528 ALEVSCLWPD
+528 ALKTAARWPEG
-538 DVYLSFNLSAHDLSS
+538 VYLSFNLSPHDLTA
-553 PENTLKIVSIVL
+553 PENTLKIVAIVL

-628 IDGSFVRNIHTRRTS
+628 IDGSFVRNIHTRKTS

-650 LALCAEMELEAIVE
+650 LALCAEMDLEAIVE

-687 FGKPMVAA
+687 FGKPMTAD
-695 EAMKLLLAQRQA
+695 ETLKRLALQDAQA
-707 RAS
+707 LAS

>member
-1 MTNCNLDSRLAVF
+1 MHGARSRV
-14 RLTAVS
+14 
-20 ANLTDP
+20 
-26 HIYET
+26 I
-31 GQERRGEYKGVE
+31 
-43 KKVTKHAFLS
+43 
-53 RAAGWVDL
+53 GWLDL
-61 LKVPNGNPALT
+61 LKVPNSNPALT

-99 THLGSA
+99 THQGAA

-111 YLPAILTT
+111 YLPAFLTS

-130 GRNLQRTPQQA
+130 GRKRQRTPEQA
-141 YRQLRATNL
+141 YKQLRATNFL
-150 LSLPIA
+150 TFPIA

-163 ISLIPYGDAHQQ
+163 ISLLPYGDAYQK

-190 FCLMHLRSAALIVTV
+190 FCLMHLRSAALIVTF
-205 TVNLPFFVVMCLSG
+205 TVNLPFFIVMCLSG

-231 LVTMAMIMILV
+231 LVTVAMITILL

-248 RQLHESRNVLML
+248 HQLHESRNVLML

-268 NKAMQALSD
+268 NKAMQVLSD

-299 MLETTFSRASAASG
+299 MLEAAFGRASAAG
-313 KLVVGVIDLDGFKPV
+313 EKLAVGVIDLDGFKPV

-341 IEISNRLSTLADQRL
+341 IEIGNRLSAISDENL

-368 LLQGDV
+368 LLQGEFSENDV
-374 EEADA
+374 
-379 MALGEKVCELIAER
+379 MALGQKVCEAIAER
-393 INIGSGMVQVTGSVG
+393 INIGSSMVQVTGSVG
-408 FALYPDVGQTG
+408 FALYPDVGETG
-419 QEIYE
+419 PEIYE

-455 KIVEEALVAADLEQE
+455 KVVEEALVAADLEKE
-470 LSLVFQPITCVDSRV
+470 LSLVFQPITCVNRRV
-485 SIGFEALAR
+485 CIGFEALAR
-494 WESPRIGQVSP
+494 WNSPHIGNVSP

-528 ALEVSCLWPD
+528 ALDVACLWPD
-538 DVYLSFNLSAHDLSS
+538 DVYLSFNLSPHDLSS

-600 GAGISLDDF
+600 GAGIALDDF

-672 RILENLGVRAVQGYY
+672 HILEGLGVRAVQGYY
-687 FGKPMVAA
+687 FGKPMVAP
-695 EAMKLLLAQRQA
+695 ETLKLLAAQGTQALA
-707 RAS
+707 S

>member
-1 MTNCNLDSRLAVF
+1 MV
-14 RLTAVS
+14 
-20 ANLTDP
+20 
-26 HIYET
+26 
-31 GQERRGEYKGVE
+31 RRGKPISVDKEA
-43 KKVTKHAFLS
+43 TKQDVGS
-53 RAAGWVDL
+53 RAARWLEL

-99 THLGSA
+99 THQGSA
-105 PDYLVV
+105 PDYLVF
-111 YLPAILTT
+111 YLPVFMTA
-119 LFALRSLIWLR
+119 LFTLRSLSWLR
-130 GRNLQRTPQQA
+130 GRGRERTPEQA
-141 YRQLRATNL
+141 YRQLRATNI
-150 LSLPIA
+150 LSFPIA

-163 ISLIPYGDAHQQ
+163 ISLLPYGDAFQK

-231 LVTMAMIMILV
+231 LVTMAMIMILI

-277 ENLRLA
+277 ENMRLA

-288 TLLANRRSFFQ
+288 TLLANRRSFFH
-299 MLETTFSRASAASG
+299 MLEKAFSRANAAG
-313 KLVVGVIDLDGFKPV
+313 ERLAVGVIDLDGFKPV

-341 IEISNRLSTLADQRL
+341 IEIGNRLSTMADTRL

-374 EEADA
+374 AEADA
-379 MALGEKVCELIAER
+379 IALGDRVCELIAQR

-408 FALYPDVGQTG
+408 FALYPDVGATA

-455 KIVEEALVAADLEQE
+455 KVVEEALVAADLEQE
-470 LSLVFQPITCVDSRV
+470 LSLVYQPITCVNHRIC
-485 SIGFEALAR
+485 IGFEALAR

-528 ALEVSCLWPD
+528 ALDVARLWPED
-538 DVYLSFNLSAHDLSS
+538 IFLSFNLSPHDLSS
-553 PENTLKIVSIVL
+553 PENTLKIVGIVL
-565 KSGFDPRRINFE
+565 KSGFDPHRINFE

-591 ASIQMLREL
+591 ASVQMLREL

-687 FGKPMVAA
+687 FGKPM
-695 EAMKLLLAQRQA
+695 LATETLKFLAGRSAQSL
-707 RAS
+707 AS

>member
-1 MTNCNLDSRLAVF
+1 VDKKGKLGEF
-14 RLTAVS
+14 WS
-20 ANLTDP
+20 AT
-26 HIYET
+26 
-31 GQERRGEYKGVE
+31 
-43 KKVTKHAFLS
+43 
-53 RAAGWVDL
+53 AGWTDL
-61 LKVPNGNPALT
+61 LKVPNDNPALT

-99 THLGSA
+99 THHGSA

-111 YLPAILTT
+111 YLPAVLTT
-119 LFALRSLIWLR
+119 LFTLRSLIWLR

-141 YRQLRATNL
+141 YRQLRATNI
-150 LSLPIA
+150 LSFPIA
-156 VFCTAWS
+156 VFCTGWS
-163 ISLIPYGDAHQQ
+163 ISLLPYGDAYQQ

-299 MLETTFSRASAASG
+299 MLDTAFGRASAAG
-313 KLVVGVIDLDGFKPV
+313 DKLAVGGIDLDGFKPV

-341 IEISNRLSTLADQRL
+341 VEIGNRLSTIEDQRL

-368 LLQGDV
+368 LLQGEV
-374 EEADA
+374 SEADA
-379 MALGEKVCELIAER
+379 TALGEKVCELIAER

-408 FALYPDVGQTG
+408 FALYPDVGETG

-455 KIVEEALVAADLEQE
+455 KVVEEALVAADLEKE
-470 LSLVFQPITCVDSRV
+470 LSLVFQPITCVNRRIC
-485 SIGFEALAR
+485 IGFEALAR
-494 WESPRIGQVSP
+494 WQSPRIGQVSP

-528 ALEVSCLWPD
+528 ALSVAQLWPE
-538 DVYLSFNLSAHDLSS
+538 DVYLSFNLSPHDLSS

-695 EAMKLLLAQRQA
+695 ETVKLLAAQSAQALA
-707 RAS
+707 S